1 VDVELRARVAGDLA
15 SQHRAPVG
23 QAAAD
28 LAAPGARD
36 LLAADPR
43 GRVQL
48 NARSQRARCAWRS
61 LSAPEFLVEP

>member
-1 VDVELRARVAGDLA
+1 VDIELRARVAGDLA

-28 LAAPGARD
+28 LALQARGISWRPI
-36 LLAADPR
+36 L